1 MGIDRQEHHAKN
13 SWIKEVVVA
22 TRVQEDQLEVHPHP
36 QNHHKKVPP
45 IFHQQKI
52 TAMHEIQ
59 FWGLTLMGG
68 IPLLV
73 AIITKPLVPSFFHLS
88 WGELLNR
95 NRRRRP
101 LQRQGESTAWG
112 RSTARGTP

>member
-1 MGIDRQEHHAKN
+1 MERDLGVPGLRDNGISLKFTPIHG
-13 SWIKEVVVA
+13 II
-22 TRVQEDQLEVHPHP
+22 TRKFLQFFISKRL
-36 QNHHKKVPP
+36 
-45 IFHQQKI
+45 

-88 WGELLNR
+88 WGELLNK